1 MVLAYLVNMDDNL
14 IKEKNKRSNFAVFVD
29 YANNK
34 YGKLNI
40 KVNFNIKLSIE
51 RASKTKVTN
60 NIYLYFLTIEI
71 KFTFI
76 NNIKNLQIF

>member
-1 MVLAYLVNMDDNL
+1 MKLFCSFCWLW
-14 IKEKNKRSNFAVFVD
+14 
-29 YANNK
+29 NNK

-51 RASKTKVTN
+51 RTSKTKVTS

-71 KFTFI
+71 KFTFFD
-76 NNIKNLQIF
+76 NIKNLQIF